1 MILILGATLGGGLV
15 ALRRSLR
22 PIPLADRLAKYGV
35 LSDRRSNS
43 FWDGLVTM
51 IRVRSKIDETDLAV
65 CGSTAES
72 VAVRRLMVGLA
83 GLGMPLGIRVM
94 TSLGGV
100 DVSVHVVSVLALVL
114 GIAGFQFPANHLRR
128 MAHRQRR
135 QFRTSL
141 SAYLDLVSIMLAGG
155 GGIETA
161 LHSAADVGDGPTFA
175 AISEALDVA
184 RATRRSPWDT
194 LAEVGTRFGVG
205 ELPELAATVRLGGE
219 QGARMTASLIAK
231 ASAMRSRELADVE
244 ARANEATERMGL
256 PMVLLFIG
264 FLVLLGYPAMHL
276 ITSGFD
282 G

>member
-1 MILILGATLGGGLV
+1 MILILGASLGVGLV
-15 ALRRSLR
+15 VLRRSLR
-22 PIPLADRLAKYGV
+22 PIPVADRLAKYGV
-35 LSDRRSNS
+35 LSHRQSTSVWLRI
-43 FWDGLVTM
+43 VTT
-51 IRVRSKIDETDLAV
+51 IRDHAKIHDTDLAM
-65 CGSTAES
+65 CEWTAES
-72 VAVRRLMVGLA
+72 VAARRLMFGLA
-83 GLGMPLGIRVM
+83 GVGMPLGVWVI

-100 DVSVHVVSVLALVL
+100 DVPVHVVTVSALVL
-114 GIAGFQFPANHLRR
+114 GFVGVQYPANHVRR
-128 MAHRQRR
+128 IAHRNRR
-135 QFRTSL
+135 RFRTSL

-161 LHSAADVGDGPTFA
+161 LHSAADVGDGPTFD
-175 AISEALDVA
+175 AISEALDLA

-194 LAEVGTRFGVG
+194 LAEVGTRFGVD

>member
-1 MILILGATLGGGLV
+1 MILILGAALGGGLV
-15 ALRRSLR
+15 VLRRSLR
-22 PIPLADRLAKYGV
+22 PIPLADRLSKYGV
-35 LSDRRSNS
+35 VSHRRQNS
-43 FWDGLVTM
+43 FRHNLVAT
-51 IRVRSKIDETDLAV
+51 IRDRAKIDETDLAV

-72 VAVRRLMVGLA
+72 AAARRLMFGLVGA
-83 GLGMPLGIRVM
+83 GMPLGIWIT

-100 DVSVHVVSVLALVL
+100 ALPVHVVTVLALVL
-114 GIAGFQFPANHLRR
+114 GFAGFQYPATQIRR
-128 MAHRQRR
+128 MAHQHRR

-161 LHSAADVGDGPTFA
+161 LHSAADVGDGPTFTVIA
-175 AISEALDVA
+175 EALDLA

>member
-1 MILILGATLGGGLV
+1 MW
-15 ALRRSLR
+15 
-22 PIPLADRLAKYGV
+22 
-35 LSDRRSNS
+35 SN
-43 FWDGLVTM
+43 LVTA
-51 IRVRSKIDETDLAV
+51 VRTRAKVDETDIAI
-65 CGSTAES
+65 CESTAE
-72 VAVRRLMVGLA
+72 AIAAQRLVSGLA
-83 GLGMPLGIRVM
+83 GAGVPLGMWIT

-100 DVSVHVVSVLALVL
+100 DLPVHVVMVSAL
-114 GIAGFQFPANHLRR
+114 IFASFGFQYPANNIRR
-128 MAHRQRR
+128 MARLHRRR
-135 QFRTSL
+135 FRTSL

-161 LHSAADVGDGPTFA
+161 LHSAADVGDGPTFT

-194 LAEVGTRFGVG
+194 LAEVGSRFGVD

-282 G
+282 S

>member
-15 ALRRSLR
+15 VLRRSLR
-22 PIPLADRLAKYGV
+22 PVPLVDRLVKYGV
-35 LSDRRSNS
+35 VSHRRSNS
-43 FWDGLVTM
+43 VWHNAVTT
-51 IRVRSKIDETDLAV
+51 IRIRANIDETDLAV

-72 VAVRRLMVGLA
+72 IAARRLLFGLA
-83 GLGMPLGIRVM
+83 GVGTPLGVWIM

-100 DVSVHVVSVLALVL
+100 DIPVHMVTVLALVL
-114 GIAGFQFPANHLRR
+114 GFVGFQYPANQIRR
-128 MAHRQRR
+128 MAHQHRR
-135 QFRTSL
+135 RFRTSL

-155 GGIETA
+155 SGIETA
-161 LHSAADVGDGPTFA
+161 LHSAADVGDGPTFS

-194 LAEVGTRFGVG
+194 LADLGTRFGVG

>member
-1 MILILGATLGGGLV
+1 MILILGAALGGGLV
-15 ALRRSLR
+15 VLRRSLR
-22 PIPLADRLAKYGV
+22 PIPVADRLAKYGV
-35 LSDRRSNS
+35 MSHRGSNS
-43 FWDGLVTM
+43 VWHNFVRT
-51 IRVRSKIDETDLAV
+51 IRVRAKIDETDLAI
-65 CGSTAES
+65 CGSEAETI
-72 VAVRRLMVGLA
+72 AAQRLMFGLA
-83 GLGMPLGIRVM
+83 GSGSPLGVWIT

-100 DVSVHVVSVLALVL
+100 AVPTHVVMVTALVL
-114 GIAGFQFPANHLRR
+114 GFVGFQYPAKHIRR
-128 MAHRQRR
+128 MAHRHRR
-135 QFRTSL
+135 RFRTSL

-161 LHSAADVGDGPTFA
+161 LHSAAEVGDGPTFA
-175 AISEALDVA
+175 VISDALDVA

-276 ITSGFD
+276 ITSGFE